1 MIVGEFHYYMGM
13 ITNCYIAE
21 LRLVAAV
28 FGRHN
33 IDLHISL
40 Q

>member
-1 MIVGEFHYYMGM
+1 MIVGEFHFYMGM
-13 ITNCYIAE
+13 ITNCYLAK

-33 IDLHISL
+33 IVLNISL